1 MDRDYDVAMM
11 LRAIRRFWWVA
22 FLAPAIVLSVLT
34 IRNVTADY
42 KSSFSAS
49 VLLPGDTEI
58 PGSAER
64 PELMILDDIGPVVAS
79 DTFAQIVADAASLPA
94 NAVVGHLSAT
104 RHSRIVTIVASAS
117 NSARAQQIANA
128 AASAL
133 PQAVNALMV
142 AKGGQEATVLL
153 LDQPAKPIRG
163 DADKWRITALAT
175 VVALGIGCFLAVAL
189 DASLPRREF
198 LAVPAPH

>member
-94 NAVVGHLSAT
+94 DAVVGHLSAT

-117 NSARAQQIANA
+117 NSARAQQIAIA

-142 AKGGQEATVLL
+142 AKGGQEATVLV
-153 LDQPAKPIRG
+153 LDQPANPIRG

-189 DASLPRREF
+189 YAMSWQKLHDQSTRA
-198 LAVPAPH
+198 